1 MAVQQICSSKIKSP
15 YLESV
20 YNPSLFDETVRSSL
34 KAVKL
39 MKQEL
44 KFDTLA
50 FTGSSGAALGYI
62 LGFTLGI
69 PIVCIR
75 KSREG
80 CHFGDYSS
88 GYIEGHTGS
97 KSYIIVDDFIAS
109 GKTVNNIASEMK
121 KQCPKAQCVGI
132 YLYKRYAVS
141 KVPLQFRALNVTSEV
156 DKVKSTVKFEVP
168 VYGRQD

>member
-1 MAVQQICSSKIKSP
+1 MAALQFDSNKIKSP

-44 KFDTLA
+44 NFDTIA

-62 LGFTLGI
+62 LGFNLGI
-69 PIVCIR
+69 PIACIR
-75 KSREG
+75 KSREE

-88 GYIEGHTGS
+88 GYIEGHMGS

-109 GKTVNNIASEMK
+109 GATIDNIASKMK
-121 KQCPKAQCVGI
+121 KQCPNAQCVGI
-132 YLYKRYAVS
+132 YLYKRYAVYEDR
-141 KVPLQFRALNVTSEV
+141 KFRTLNVSTEANG
-156 DKVKSTVKFEVP
+156 VKTTVKFEVP
-168 VYGRQD
+168 LYGRKD